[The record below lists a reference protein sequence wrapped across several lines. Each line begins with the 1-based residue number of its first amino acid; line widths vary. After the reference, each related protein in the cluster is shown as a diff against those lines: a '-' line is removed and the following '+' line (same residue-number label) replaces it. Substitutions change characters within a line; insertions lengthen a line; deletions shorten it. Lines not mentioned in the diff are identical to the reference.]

1 MSLFLEILTNAA
13 DILILAFVIYKILVL
28 LKDNRAMQLIKG
40 LLLLFILYFISDWCH
55 LDTINFILG
64 QSWAAVFV
72 GVVIIFQPELRSLLE
87 YLGGK
92 GNLLNPVKL
101 EPKERLLLDLMNATR
116 AASESKTGV
125 LIVLEGKTGLKE
137 YVNTGTR
144 LDAVVSEEL
153 LGNLFFKNSPLHD
166 GAVIIRG
173 NRIAAA
179 GCIMPLSDNREI
191 DSAFGTRHR
200 AALGISEVSDA
211 VALIVSEETGGVS
224 VAKNGKLYRHISSSA
239 VEHMLR
245 DFFHEKNHKTKKK
258 SKGKGRYR
266 T

>member
-1 MSLFLEILTNAA
+1 MALFLEILTNAA
-13 DILILAFVIYKILVL
+13 DILILSYVIYKILIL

-40 LLLLFILYFISDWCH
+40 LVLLFLLYFVSDWLR

-64 QSWAAVFV
+64 QSWAAVFI
-72 GVVIIFQPELRSLLE
+72 GIVIIFQPELRSLLE
-87 YLGGK
+87 HLGGK
-92 GNLLNPVKL
+92 GNLLNPVKQ
-101 EPKERLLLDLMNATR
+101 EPKERLILDLMHTLR
-116 AASESKTGV
+116 SAADTKTGT

-137 YVNTGTR
+137 YINTGTR

-179 GCIMPLSDNREI
+179 GCIMPLSDNRDI

-211 VALIVSEETGGVS
+211 IALIVSEETGGVS
-224 VAKNGKLYRHISSSA
+224 VAKNGKLYRHISSAA

-245 DFFHEKNHKTKKK
+245 DFFLEKHHKAKKK
-258 SKGKGRYR
+258 SKGKGRDR
-266 T
+266 S